1 MAKDG
6 VNGREPDGKC
16 GGDFVGG
23 GALLVLR
30 DGAGG
35 VPRLLAVC
43 AGDADLGAA
52 QTVAPG
58 GVPGDAGEGADV
70 HAARGRAGL
79 CIRLRD
85 GDGFVLRVRF
95 RDGTV
100 AAGGRSELGGLSLF
114 CHRRPALRLERVQFV
129 RV

>member
-1 MAKDG
+1 MAKGG
-6 VNGREPDGKC
+6 VNGREPEGKC

-23 GALLVLR
+23 GALLVLW

-43 AGDADLGAA
+43 AGDTNLGAA
-52 QTVAPG
+52 GAVTPKGLSDNAR
-58 GVPGDAGEGADV
+58 ESADV
-70 HAARGRAGL
+70 HAACERAGL

-85 GDGFVLRVRF
+85 GDGFVLCVRF
-95 RDGTV
+95 RDGAM
-100 AAGGRSELGGLSLF
+100 AAGGKGELGRLPLF